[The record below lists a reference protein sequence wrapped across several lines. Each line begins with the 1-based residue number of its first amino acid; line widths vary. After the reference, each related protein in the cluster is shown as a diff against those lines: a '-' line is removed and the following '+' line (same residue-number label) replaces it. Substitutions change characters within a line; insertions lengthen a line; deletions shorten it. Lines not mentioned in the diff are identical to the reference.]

1 MKPGG
6 ARVAVGIGLGYL
18 LGRTRKM
25 RLALMVAAA
34 GLSGNA
40 GSPRALV
47 QQGLK
52 QLASSPE
59 LSKIAETALG
69 ELLDAAK
76 SAAIGVATSRIDSLS
91 DRLQE
96 RAGVPGQA
104 VPRPRREEKEP
115 EGSAETED
123 ETKDESKDE
132 TEEESR
138 GETGDEA
145 EPERAGEDRS
155 GEANSGRRTPSGDSS
170 RSPTAEDSRDEPRR
184 ATTRARAGAGRSPV
198 RRTRR

>member
-59 LSKIAETALG
+59 LSKIAETARG

-123 ETKDESKDE
+123 ETKDE

>member
-123 ETKDESKDE
+123 ETKDE